1 MPSKLFD
8 IGLDPDLNAC
18 VGNNTGSDDDHG
30 YVTGF
35 GQAALALIAIAKRQR
50 YVDPDSHEQITVY
63 MDALIYPIGFCAR
76 HHMELFLKR
85 QIARVSSLRGAAPTM
100 LDSTHELDKL
110 FATLKGLCAKTDSR
124 LPELLSPLEA
134 AIAEFARVDP
144 TGQVFRYRSSLNAK
158 THLADLG
165 IINLQALGDAFAHL
179 FAAGE
184 AFELTAE
191 AMTYEYGQGTYT
203 DKLSR
208 EDLWAIAAALPPRDT
223 WKESTTFAE
232 VREDIMKVY
241 SLSGRDF
248 TRAVKVIEEHF
259 ELAATIGAPRPL
271 LDVDATVLERL
282 AAMESD
288 ETFLLGID
296 RRMWKALD
304 AIYEVGHIDVYSE
317 LYAYRL
323 NPPDGTKEGR
333 AADPP
338 DLIRYVVRV
347 PDRFRRGLRKLGQ
360 PELMA
365 SFDRGI
371 AKRKPARGA
380 RGQKAFENAAAAY
393 ERQVRSLF
401 FGARAE
407 LPHKNA

>member
-1 MPSKLFD
+1 MPSRLFD

-35 GQAALALIAIAKRQR
+35 GQAALALIAIAKRQS
-50 YVDPDSHEQITVY
+50 YVDPDSNEQVTVY

-100 LDSTHELDKL
+100 LDSTHELDEL
-110 FATLKGLCAKTDSR
+110 LVTLKGLCEKADRR

-134 AIAEFARVDP
+134 AIAEFACVDP
-144 TGQVFRYRSSLNAK
+144 EGQVFRYRKSRGAK
-158 THLADLG
+158 THLADVG
-165 IINLQALGDAFAHL
+165 ITNLQALGDGFAHL

-191 AMTYEYGQGTYT
+191 ALTYEYGQGTYT

-208 EDLWAIAAALPPRDT
+208 EDLCAIAAALPPRDT
-223 WKESTTFAE
+223 WKESTTFTAIRKE
-232 VREDIMKVY
+232 IMKVY
-241 SLSGRDF
+241 GLSGREF
-248 TRAVKVIEEHF
+248 TGAVKVIEANF
-259 ELAATIGAPRPL
+259 ELAAAIGAPRPL
-271 LDVDATVLERL
+271 PDIDATVVERL
-282 AAMESD
+282 AAMEFD

-296 RRMWKALD
+296 RRTWKALD

-317 LYAYRL
+317 LYAYRM
-323 NPPDGTKEGR
+323 NPPDGTNEGR
-333 AADPP
+333 TADPAEVT
-338 DLIRYVVRV
+338 RYVVRA

-360 PELMA
+360 PELIA
-365 SFDRGI
+365 SFERGI
-371 AKRKPARGA
+371 AKRKPARGV
-380 RGQKAFENAAAAY
+380 RGKEAFEDAAATY
-393 ERQVRSLF
+393 ERQVHSLF
-401 FGARAE
+401 RGARAE
-407 LPHKNA
+407 LPQKNA